1 MINNTKYFTMN
12 KKKFLFGTLALAVI
26 APVSIVT
33 AIALTRNAATEPI
46 PARPEGPCDIYAAAG
61 NPCAAAH
68 STTRALYASYDGP
81 LYQVMRESDRA
92 TLDIGVVPSTPGEV
106 GGYADAAAQDEFCKN
121 TTCWIT
127 IIYDQSEYKNHLE
140 QAPRGAFV
148 GAALGGFDTM
158 PIADMAPVTMMGH
171 KVYGVFIVPGMGM
184 RQNDTRGTAVDDQ
197 AQGQYWVING
207 HHFNSGCCFNYG
219 NVEIDS
225 RDDGDGTMESTYYGS
240 QTLWYHGSGPGPWVM
255 TDQENNLVGCVN
267 PDPRD
272 KYCKD
277 LPSITWRFVTATADG
292 EPHHWRSMGG
302 NAQGGELVTMFDGPR
317 IQNERSSYDPM
328 RKQGAIVLGN
338 GGDNNNYSSGTFY
351 EGAMTVADVFPSEAT
366 NQAIQANVV
375 AAGYDVQRL
384 AIGASDKTAE
394 PNLLQTYT
402 PGSTGHVTATFVN
415 TTKATLTDLKISLD
429 LPRGWKYNVLG
440 SDETAKTIGYDVL
453 PGQTVVV
460 NFSVTSGLTEFNG
473 DMTAV
478 AEWTAADGKKWSETA
493 VQKVRNVAPVKIN
506 EFRVSDGQNK
516 TNSFIELYNTGDKA
530 VDLSG
535 WEVIQHAATIPYFST
550 IRIPEGTTLAP
561 KDFYLLGLSTSGLAV
576 DAAKGD
582 KVLYVRDVTGIKEG
596 DVITIG
602 TGADAEQRTVASVVR
617 YEPEPQPAGMRNYGR
632 VMNALGTPTT
642 LWQPL
647 PDGPVITIPVG
658 SKSVPVDNVIGFKE
672 GMKMAIGYGAK
683 YPAPTANF
691 EKYDVFT
698 VTKVGKPGTQAFL
711 AYDAKPGDRNIK
723 VSSVENISVGDVIRL
738 DIDSKGHG
746 IEYVKVKRVGT
757 ASSKNPNAG
766 PMKLEEAGTGLDLEK
781 PLKYA
786 HAANLPFSNNGTG
799 ISFTPATTHP
809 HSSNEPVLA
818 LPFEIHLT
826 EPLANDHPID
836 DVIVDPSVTVA
847 GYQGE
852 VPADQLFGGPALG
865 RMGNMTLYDSEGNV
879 VDCLNW
885 GTVVN
890 PMLAEGFQGQS
901 GWEEYGNYIHLK
913 VENDNRGWGRNPNAP
928 DMQNPD
934 LSAGRY
940 PDGSDSDDNMK
951 DFSFQLSVNL
961 YEAAPAGAQSV
972 VLTDTDA
979 LRIGHVLYVGSGE
992 NREIAKVALI
1002 GKPRVITNTVQMG
1015 SWTREI
1021 KTTVLDITFTEPL
1034 KKDHVAGASVT
1045 DNVPTPGYA
1054 NRF

>member
-1 MINNTKYFTMN
+1 MNTKKLLM
-12 KKKFLFGTLALAVI
+12 GALAIALI
-26 APVSIVT
+26 APASIVA
-33 AIALTRNAATEPI
+33 AIALTGDGSANQI
-46 PARPEGPCDIYAAAG
+46 PARPEGPCDIYAAGGA
-61 NPCAAAH
+61 PCAAAH

-92 TLDIGVVPSTPGEV
+92 TLDIGVVPSTPGNM

-158 PIADMAPVTMMGH
+158 PIADMAPVTVMGH
-171 KVYGVFIVPGMGM
+171 KVYGVFIIPGMGM

-225 RDDGDGTMESTYYGS
+225 RDDGDGTMESTYFGS
-240 QTLWYHGSGPGPWVM
+240 QTLWYHGVGPGPWIM

-267 PDPRD
+267 PDPND
-272 KYCKD
+272 KLCRD
-277 LPSITWRFVTATADG
+277 LPSVTWRFITAMADG

-302 NAQGGELVTMFDGPR
+302 NTQEGELMTMFDGPR
-317 IQNERSSYDPM
+317 IQNARSSYDPM

-351 EGAMTVADVFPSEAT
+351 EGAMTVADVFPSEEI
-366 NQAIQANVV
+366 NQAIQDNVI

-384 AIGASDKTAE
+384 SVAASDKTAT
-394 PNLLQTYT
+394 PNNLQTFS
-402 PGSTGHVTATFVN
+402 PRSTGNSTVTFVN
-415 TTKATLTDLKISLD
+415 TTKETITDLVIGLE
-429 LPRGWKYNVLG
+429 LPRGWKSKVLG
-440 SDETAKTIGYDVL
+440 EEEKKKAIGYEVL
-453 PGQTVVV
+453 PGQKVVV
-460 NFSVTSGLTEFNG
+460 NFTVNSGRKEFNG
-473 DMTAV
+473 DMVAV
-478 AEWTAADGKKWSETA
+478 AEWSGADGSKKKETA
-493 VQKVRNVAPVKIN
+493 VQKVRNVAPIKIN
-506 EFRVSDGQNK
+506 EFRISDGENK
-516 TNSFIELYNTGDKA
+516 TNSFIELYNAGSKT
-530 VDLSG
+530 VDISK
-535 WEVIQHAATIPYFST
+535 WEIIQHAATIPYFST
-550 IRIPEGTTLAP
+550 IEIPRGTKLDP
-561 KDFYLLGLSTSGLAV
+561 KDYYLLGLSTSGLAV
-576 DAAKGD
+576 DASKGD
-582 KVLYVRDVTGIKEG
+582 KVLYVRDLAGIKAG

-602 TGADAEQRTVASVVR
+602 TGRKAEKRTVASVVKH
-617 YEPEPQPAGMRNYGR
+617 EPAQAAGGRNYGR

-647 PDGPVITIPVG
+647 PDGPVITIPPG
-658 SKSVPVDNVIGFKE
+658 STSVPVDNVIGFKE
-672 GMKMAIGYGAK
+672 GAKIAIGYGAK

-691 EKYDVFT
+691 EKYEVMT

-711 AYDAKPGDRNIK
+711 SYEAKPGDTNIK

-746 IEYVKVKRVGT
+746 IEYVKVKKVGT

-766 PMKLEEAGTGLDLEK
+766 PMKLEEAGTGLDLEE

-786 HAANLPFSNNGTG
+786 HSANLPFSNNGTG
-799 ISFTPATTHP
+799 ISFTPATKYP

-818 LPFEIHLT
+818 LAFEIHLT
-826 EPLANDHPID
+826 EPLSKNHPID
-836 DVIVDPSVTVA
+836 DVISAPYITTA
-847 GYQGE
+847 GYQGS

-865 RMGNMTLYDSEGNV
+865 KMGNMTLYDKKGNV

-913 VENDNRGWGRNPNAP
+913 TESGGGGWFRDPNAP
-928 DMQNPD
+928 VMANPNI
-934 LSAGRY
+934 SAGRY
-940 PDGSDSDDNMK
+940 PDGSDSDDNMI
-951 DFSFQLSVNL
+951 DFKFQLSFNL
-961 YEAAPAGAQSV
+961 YEAAPAGTQTIVISN
-972 VLTDTDA
+972 TEG
-979 LRIGHVLYVGSGE
+979 LRIGHILKIGSGDNIE
-992 NREIAKVALI
+992 TAKVQLI
-1002 GKPRVITNTVQMG
+1002 GEPRTITNTVKMG
-1015 SWTREI
+1015 TWTREVR
-1021 KTTVLDITFTEPL
+1021 TTVMDITLTEGL
-1034 KKDHVAGASVT
+1034 KKDHAAGAAIT
-1045 DNVPTPGYA
+1045 DDLPTPGYA
-1054 NRF
+1054 NKF

>member
-1 MINNTKYFTMN
+1 MNTK
-12 KKKFLFGTLALAVI
+12 KLLIGILAAALVTPAT
-26 APVSIVT
+26 IVA
-33 AIALTRNAATEPI
+33 AIALSGNGSKEPV

-61 NPCAAAH
+61 TPCAAAH

-92 TLDIGVVPSTPGEV
+92 TLDIGVVPSTPGEM
-106 GGYADAAAQDEFCKN
+106 GGYANAAAQDEFCKN

-127 IIYDQSEYKNHLE
+127 IIYDQSEFKNHLE

-148 GAALGGFDTM
+148 GAALGGFNTM

-240 QTLWYHGSGPGPWVM
+240 QTLWYHGVGPGPWIM

-267 PDPRD
+267 PDPND
-272 KYCKD
+272 KLCRD

-302 NAQGGELVTMFDGPR
+302 NAQGGDLVTMYDGGR
-317 IQNERSSYDPM
+317 IQNPRNSYDPM

-351 EGAMTVADVFPSEAT
+351 EGAMTIADVFPSEET

-384 AIGASDKTAE
+384 AVGASDKTAT
-394 PNLLQTYT
+394 PNHLQTFS
-402 PGSTGHVTATFVN
+402 PGSTGTSTVTFVN
-415 TTKATLTDLKISLD
+415 TAKDTIRDLKLNLK
-429 LPRGWKYNVLG
+429 LPKGWKAKVLG
-440 SDETAKTIGYDVL
+440 SEESVKSVNYDVL

-460 NFSVTSGLTEFNG
+460 NFSVTSGKDQFNG

-478 AEWTAADGKKWSETA
+478 AEWTDAKGKEWSETA
-493 VQKVRNVAPVKIN
+493 VQKVRNVEPVRIN
-506 EFRVSDGQNK
+506 EFRISDGVNK
-516 TNSFIELYNTGDKA
+516 TNSFIELFNSSNEA
-530 VDLSG
+530 VDISG
-535 WEVIQHAATIPYFST
+535 WEIIQHAATLPYFST
-550 IRIPEGTTLAP
+550 IKIPEGTQLAA
-561 KDFYLLGLSTSGLAV
+561 KDYYLLGLSTSGLAV
-576 DAAKGD
+576 NASKGD
-582 KVLYVRDVTGIKEG
+582 KILYVRDVTDIKTG

-602 TGADAEQRTVASVVR
+602 SGAAAEQRTVAAVVKH
-617 YEPEPQPAGMRNYGR
+617 EPEPVEGGGFMRHYGR
-632 VMNALGTPTT
+632 VMNPLGTPTT

-647 PDGPVITIPVG
+647 PDGPVITIPEG
-658 SKSVPVDNVIGFKE
+658 STSVPVDNVVGFKE
-672 GMKMAIGYGAK
+672 GAKIAIGYGAK

-691 EKYDVFT
+691 EKYEVLT

-723 VSSVENISVGDVIRL
+723 VSSVENITPGDVIRL

-786 HAANLPFSNNGTG
+786 HSANLPFNNNGTG
-799 ISFTPATTHP
+799 VSFKPATKYP
-809 HSSNEPVLA
+809 HSSNEPVLSLA
-818 LPFEIHLT
+818 FEIHLT
-826 EPLANDHPID
+826 EPLANDHPIE
-836 DVIVDPSVTVA
+836 DVIIDPEVTTA
-847 GYQGE
+847 GYQGD
-852 VPADQLFGGPALG
+852 VPADQLFGGPAMG
-865 RMGNMTLYDSEGNV
+865 KMGNMTLYDASGNV

-913 VENDNRGWGRNPNAP
+913 VENNNRGWGRNPNDP
-928 DMQNPD
+928 DMLNPN

-940 PDGSDSDDNMK
+940 PDGSDSDDNMV
-951 DFSFQLSVNL
+951 DFNFQLSVNL
-961 YEAAPAGAQSV
+961 YEAAPAGTQTIV
-972 VLTDTDA
+972 ITNTKD
-979 LRIGHVLYVGSGE
+979 LRIGHILYIGSGDNVE
-992 NREIAKVALI
+992 KAKVQLI
-1002 GKPRVITNTVQMG
+1002 GEPRVITHTVTMG
-1015 SWTREI
+1015 TRTREM
-1021 KTTVLDITFTEPL
+1021 KTTVLDITLTDVL
-1034 KKDHVAGASVT
+1034 KNDHIAGTSIT
-1045 DNVPTPGYA
+1045 DDLPTPGYA
-1054 NRF
+1054 NKF